1 MIRLDLQD
9 IYEITAVNDN
19 GVELI
24 AQFDSPQ
31 ITADPIRIHVKL
43 SLHPDPFLSN
53 VYNLCLGPL
62 DKNGSIDDK
71 IRLKHQDVSK
81 VLSTAIFV
89 AYYFLNDRENSIIGL
104 DGSDDIRAN
113 LYHSMFVLNRE
124 LMSDY
129 FVCVGVDWYVKL
141 LRNKKDVERDD
152 QGNPLF
158 KPNIEPFDYSRNR
171 KQLYGYYMFSL
182 KINL

>member
-1 MIRLDLQD
+1 MVRLDLQN
-9 IYEITAVNDN
+9 IYDVNAVNDN
-19 GVELI
+19 GNELI
-24 AQFDSPQ
+24 AEFDAPQ
-31 ITADPIRIHVKL
+31 TNGGLIHIHVKL
-43 SLHPDPFLSN
+43 SLHPDPFLSK
-53 VYNLCLGPL
+53 VYNLCLGPV
-62 DKNGSIDDK
+62 DETGSIDDK

-89 AYYFLNDRENSIIGL
+89 AYYFLNDRQDSVIGL

-113 LYHSMFVLNRE
+113 LYHSMFILNRE
-124 LMSDY
+124 LMSDF

-141 LRNKKDVERDD
+141 LRNKIDVERDD

-158 KPNIEPFDYSRNR
+158 KPIIEPFDYLRDR

-182 KINL
+182 K

>member
-1 MIRLDLQD
+1 MVRLDLQN
-9 IYEITAVNDN
+9 IYVITAVNDN
-19 GVELI
+19 GIELI
-24 AQFDSPQ
+24 AEFDAPQ
-31 ITADPIRIHVKL
+31 TNGEPIPIHVKL

-53 VYNLCLGPL
+53 VYNLCLGPV
-62 DKNGSIDDK
+62 DENGAIDDK
-71 IRLKHQDVSK
+71 IRLKHHDVSK

-89 AYYFLNDRENSIIGL
+89 AYYFLNDKQDSIIGL

-113 LYHSMFVLNRE
+113 LYHSMFILNKE
-124 LMSDY
+124 LMSDF

-141 LRNKKDVERDD
+141 LRNKIDVERDG

-158 KPNIEPFDYSRNR
+158 KPIIEPFDYSRDR

-182 KINL
+182 K